1 MQRQKLKD
9 CCHRSRPPQAKQE
22 QGSYPYYNTQ
32 SEGHWGEAKNFLIA
46 SMVLAAAT
54 VGLGIWLFSTLHVDL
69 NARAGT
75 EWAEFT
81 RSLVVRLFFVGIAT
95 YALTFC
101 VRGYRIGKHLQ
112 VVNEQKRNALDTY
125 SLFTAAITSDTLR
138 DVVTAEL
145 VKAVFASSDTG
156 YLSET
161 QDRTVVEN
169 QGSGILSL
177 LLNRTGNSSA

>member
-1 MQRQKLKD
+1 
-9 CCHRSRPPQAKQE
+9 
-22 QGSYPYYNTQ
+22 
-32 SEGHWGEAKNFLIA
+32 
-46 SMVLAAAT
+46 MVLAAAT